1 METQTPVAEVPHTT
15 LLTVEKSEKN
25 QIKVRESLFKDK
37 EYIDI
42 RIFNKNRDGEFIP
55 TRKGVTLPKEMMRDL
70 IKGMVKI
77 KI

>member
-1 METQTPVAEVPHTT
+1 MEAQTQVGEAPHTT
-15 LLTVEKSEKN
+15 LLTVDKSEKN

-42 RIFNKNRDGEFIP
+42 RIFNKNREGEFIP
-55 TRKGVTLPKEMMRDL
+55 TKKGVTLSKDMMKEVIRGL
-70 IKGMVKI
+70 VKL

>member
-1 METQTPVAEVPHTT
+1 METPVQTGEAPHTT
-15 LLTVEKSEKN
+15 LLTVDKSEKN
-25 QIKVRESLFKDK
+25 QVKVRESIFKDK

-55 TRKGVTLPKEMMRDL
+55 TRKGVTLSKEMMKEVIRGL
-70 IKGMVKI
+70 VKL